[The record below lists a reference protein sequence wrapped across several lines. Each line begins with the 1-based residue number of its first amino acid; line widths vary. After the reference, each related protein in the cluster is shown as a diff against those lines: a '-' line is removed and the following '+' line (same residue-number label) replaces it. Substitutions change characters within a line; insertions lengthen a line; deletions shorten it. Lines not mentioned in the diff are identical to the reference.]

1 MKEYLDLLRR
11 QFNDRIRFIET
22 QPEALYPVVLQFAQA
37 VGKISNMRLFK
48 REVISSLFYEILDE
62 FIMESLVRFGPK
74 PDALPIPER
83 DDLEVDY
90 ELQKTAKPV
99 YIFGGRDFAK
109 ARLTTI
115 SCLEFQKARIPHKS
129 IVVHED
135 FESLARKD
143 RKRITSAADKQFVDL
158 EDFKVHGEE
167 FIQRDA
173 V

>member
-1 MKEYLDLLRR
+1 
-11 QFNDRIRFIET
+11 
-22 QPEALYPVVLQFAQA
+22 
-37 VGKISNMRLFK
+37 MRLFK
-48 REVISSLFYEILDE
+48 REVISSLFYEMLDE
-62 FIMESLVRFGPK
+62 FVMESLARFGPR
-74 PDALPIPER
+74 PDALPVPER

-99 YIFGGRDFAK
+99 YIFGVRDIAK

-115 SCLEFQKARIPHKS
+115 SCLEFQKAKILHKS

-158 EDFKVHGEE
+158 EDFKAHGEE
-167 FIQRDA
+167 FILRDA
-173 V
+173 A